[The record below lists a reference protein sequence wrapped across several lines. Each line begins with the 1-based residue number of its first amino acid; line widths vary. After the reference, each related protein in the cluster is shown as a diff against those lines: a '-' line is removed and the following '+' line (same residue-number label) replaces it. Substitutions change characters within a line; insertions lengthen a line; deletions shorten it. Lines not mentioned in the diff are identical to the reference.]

1 MAIINS
7 IFGWFI
13 KKRIHQIELFMKYP
27 HDVQQ
32 DWFSE
37 LTDTAKN
44 TEWGKRYGFGELGNL
59 DAFKARVP
67 VQEYDGFKADI
78 ERIVHGEQNILWPSD
93 ITMFAKSSGTT
104 SDKSKFI
111 PVSTESLEDC
121 HYKGGKDLISF
132 YYNEFEDSRLLEGRA
147 LVMGGSSD
155 FVPLNEG
162 SYTGDLSAIIIR
174 NLPFWASLHR
184 TPDISIALNPSW
196 EEKIEQIVDVT
207 VDQNITNI
215 SGVPS
220 WMLVLLKRVLE
231 RTGKSKIIEVWPNL
245 EWYVHGGVNFSPYR
259 ASFKDLI
266 GDNGQV
272 NYSETY
278 NASEGFFGIQDD
290 TKRDDLLLMLDY
302 GIFYEFMP
310 LAELGKEF
318 PKTLQ
323 LDEVEIGVNY
333 ALIISTTGGLWRYL
347 IGDTIK
353 FTCLDPFRIKVS
365 GRTKHFINVFGEE
378 LIVDNADEA
387 LRQVCEKTR
396 SSIKEYSAAPIFMDG
411 TKAGGHEWVIEFID
425 PPSDIEYF
433 TEVFDNAL
441 KSINSDYEAKR
452 YHDAVLCMPKV
463 RQLPPGTFYKWM
475 QKRGKLGG
483 QNKVPRLSNSRDYI
497 NSIMEVVDEG

>member
-121 HYKGGKDLISF
+121 HYKGGKDLMSF

-184 TPDISIALNPSW
+184 TPDISIALN
-196 EEKIEQIVDVT
+196 
-207 VDQNITNI
+207 
-215 SGVPS
+215 
-220 WMLVLLKRVLE
+220 
-231 RTGKSKIIEVWPNL
+231 
-245 EWYVHGGVNFSPYR
+245 
-259 ASFKDLI
+259 
-266 GDNGQV
+266 
-272 NYSETY
+272 
-278 NASEGFFGIQDD
+278 
-290 TKRDDLLLMLDY
+290 
-302 GIFYEFMP
+302 
-310 LAELGKEF
+310 
-318 PKTLQ
+318 
-323 LDEVEIGVNY
+323 
-333 ALIISTTGGLWRYL
+333 
-347 IGDTIK
+347 
-353 FTCLDPFRIKVS
+353 
-365 GRTKHFINVFGEE
+365 
-378 LIVDNADEA
+378 
-387 LRQVCEKTR
+387 
-396 SSIKEYSAAPIFMDG
+396 
-411 TKAGGHEWVIEFID
+411 
-425 PPSDIEYF
+425 
-433 TEVFDNAL
+433 
-441 KSINSDYEAKR
+441 
-452 YHDAVLCMPKV
+452 
-463 RQLPPGTFYKWM
+463 
-475 QKRGKLGG
+475 
-483 QNKVPRLSNSRDYI
+483 
-497 NSIMEVVDEG
+497 

>member
-121 HYKGGKDLISF
+121 HYKGGKDLMSF

-162 SYTGDLSAIIIR
+162 
-174 NLPFWASLHR
+174 
-184 TPDISIALNPSW
+184 
-196 EEKIEQIVDVT
+196 
-207 VDQNITNI
+207 
-215 SGVPS
+215 
-220 WMLVLLKRVLE
+220 
-231 RTGKSKIIEVWPNL
+231 
-245 EWYVHGGVNFSPYR
+245 
-259 ASFKDLI
+259 
-266 GDNGQV
+266 
-272 NYSETY
+272 
-278 NASEGFFGIQDD
+278 
-290 TKRDDLLLMLDY
+290 
-302 GIFYEFMP
+302 
-310 LAELGKEF
+310 
-318 PKTLQ
+318 
-323 LDEVEIGVNY
+323 
-333 ALIISTTGGLWRYL
+333 
-347 IGDTIK
+347 
-353 FTCLDPFRIKVS
+353 
-365 GRTKHFINVFGEE
+365 
-378 LIVDNADEA
+378 
-387 LRQVCEKTR
+387 
-396 SSIKEYSAAPIFMDG
+396 
-411 TKAGGHEWVIEFID
+411 
-425 PPSDIEYF
+425 
-433 TEVFDNAL
+433 
-441 KSINSDYEAKR
+441 
-452 YHDAVLCMPKV
+452 
-463 RQLPPGTFYKWM
+463 
-475 QKRGKLGG
+475 
-483 QNKVPRLSNSRDYI
+483 
-497 NSIMEVVDEG
+497 